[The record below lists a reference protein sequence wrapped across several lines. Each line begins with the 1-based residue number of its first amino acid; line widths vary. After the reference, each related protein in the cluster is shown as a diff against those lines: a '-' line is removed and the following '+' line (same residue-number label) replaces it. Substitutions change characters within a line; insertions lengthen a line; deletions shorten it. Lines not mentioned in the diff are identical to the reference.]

1 VIARRRETCV
11 ALFLFARLDPRIPGN
26 PGTPSGEAFM
36 TLEGAMTALVT
47 PMRDERVD
55 FEALSNLVEDQ
66 IAAGIDGLIAVG
78 TTGESATLDV
88 AEHTEVIRH
97 VVRCTRGRVPV
108 IAGAGGNATAEAI
121 ALTRASEEAGAD
133 ALLQVTPY
141 YNRPTQE
148 GLYRHYAAIAAST
161 GLPIIVYNV
170 PGRTA
175 CDLLPETM
183 ARLMAFDNIVAIKDA
198 TGSVVRATNVIELCG
213 DRVIVLSGDDFTTF
227 PLYAVGARGVISV
240 VSNVMPGAMAEM
252 WDAAHAG
259 DWNRARALHFR
270 IQPMTRLLF
279 AESSPVP
286 AKAALALLGKMQP
299 DVRLPLAP
307 CSDGLR
313 DKLRGQLV
321 VEGML

>member
-1 VIARRRETCV
+1 
-11 ALFLFARLDPRIPGN
+11 
-26 PGTPSGEAFM
+26 M
-36 TLEGAMTALVT
+36 KLEGAMTALVT
-47 PMRDERVD
+47 PMRGEHVD
-55 FEALSNLVEDQ
+55 YDALTNLIEEQ
-66 IAAGIDGLIAVG
+66 IAAGIDGLVAVG

-88 AEHTEVIRH
+88 PEHMQVVRH
-97 VVRCTRGRVPV
+97 VVGVTRGRVPV

-121 ALTRASEEAGAD
+121 ALTRASEQAGAD

-148 GLYRHYAAIAAST
+148 GLYRHYAAIARST
-161 GLPIIVYNV
+161 RLPIVVYNV

-183 ARLMAFDNIVAIKDA
+183 ARLTELENIVAIKEA
-198 TGSVVRATNVIELCG
+198 TASVVRATNIIELCG

-227 PLYAVGARGVISV
+227 PLYGVGARGVISV
-240 VSNVMPGAMAEM
+240 VSNVMPRAMADM
-252 WDAAHAG
+252 WDAASAG
-259 DWNRARALHFR
+259 DWGRARALHYR

-279 AESSPVP
+279 AESNPVP

-307 CSDGLR
+307 CSEELR
-313 DKLRGQLV
+313 EKLRAQLV
-321 VEGML
+321 AEDML